1 MAVVKPFT
9 APEQRRGPDASDVRT
24 RTADGF
30 VMQRSMAWR
39 ATSAAAAAMH
49 KLACGGR
56 REGSQSVR
64 PTFMVSFF
72 CLLEQSK
79 CLPRQP
85 GGFKFYTGLA
95 HLV

>member
-39 ATSAAAAAMH
+39 PATSV
-49 KLACGGR
+49 GGSHAQAGLWR
-56 REGSQSVR
+56 KEGGESVSQAD
-64 PTFMVSFF
+64 FHGIF
-72 CLLEQSK
+72 LL
-79 CLPRQP
+79 P
-85 GGFKFYTGLA
+85 A
-95 HLV
+95 